1 MTTHLVIGD
10 THAKHGVSNERFDWL
25 GKLIL
30 DLRPDVIIHLGDHF
44 DMESLSG
51 YDVGKKCF
59 EGRRYKLDL
68 EAGLDALDRI
78 NRPMVEFNRKKQR
91 QKEKQYNPRMVM
103 LGGNHDEGRLNRT
116 VENTAMLEGTISI
129 DDFQFEYHGWEYV
142 PFLETAVIDGVSY
155 QHYFTSGV
163 MGKPIGG
170 ENPATM
176 LINKLHTTAV
186 QGHSH
191 LFDVS
196 RRTRPCGK
204 RIWGVHAGCYFE
216 HEEAYAKSANK
227 MWWRGLLV
235 LKNVDDGDF
244 DLETIS
250 INEMRRRYAKP

>member
-25 GKLIL
+25 GRYIL
-30 DLRPDVIIHLGDHF
+30 DLKPDVIIHLGDHY

-78 NRPMVEFNRKKQR
+78 NTPMVEYNKLRKKY
-91 QKEKQYNPRMVM
+91 KEKQYLPRMIM
-103 LGGNHDEGRLNRT
+103 CGGNHDEGRLSRAI
-116 VENTAMLEGTISI
+116 ENNAILDGTISNN
-129 DDFQFEYHGWEYV
+129 DFQFEYHGWEYS
-142 PFLETAVIDGVSY
+142 PFLSPIVVDGVSY

-163 MGKPIGG
+163 MGKAIGG

-196 RRTRPCGK
+196 CRTRPDGT

-216 HEEAYAKSANK
+216 HYEPYAKNANN
-227 MWWRGLLV
+227 MWWRGLVV
-235 LKNVDDGDF
+235 LRNVTKGDF

-250 INEMRRRYAKP
+250 LEEIKRRYASK